1 MNTVFTYLIPIAVGV
16 VFVILLVGI
25 YTLFRGG
32 DLGRSWSNKMMR
44 LRVAAQFVAIL
55 VLCAALYFK
64 DHFQDLW

>member
-1 MNTVFTYLIPIAVGV
+1 MNTIFTYLIPITILV
-16 VFVILLVGI
+16 VFLVLCFGI

-32 DLGRSWSNKMMR
+32 EFGRSWSNKMMR

-64 DHFQDLW
+64 EHLVK

>member
-1 MNTVFTYLIPIAVGV
+1 MNTVFNYLIPITIGV
-16 VFVILLVGI
+16 VFVILCVGI

-32 DLGRSWSNKMMR
+32 DFGRSWSNKMMR

-64 DHFQDLW
+64 DHFVR